1 MSELVYHPHVEGEV
15 TRAAVYYER
24 QCEGLGSRFLD
35 DYDKAVA
42 DIAERPSTWP
52 PLNEQYRRHQLR
64 HFPYGIIYRVLADGV
79 RILALM
85 HLHQHPD
92 YWKNRT

>member
-1 MSELVYHPHVEGEV
+1 MRKVTYHATVGDEV
-15 TRAAVYYER
+15 IRSAVYYEQ

-35 DYDKAVA
+35 DYDRALT
-42 DIAERPSTWP
+42 DITCRPSAWP
-52 PLNEQYRRHQLR
+52 PLDGPYRRHQLR
-64 HFPYGIIYRVLADGV
+64 HFPYGVIYRVLPDQI

-92 YWKNRT
+92 YWKGRR